1 MSASTQVAALDDAR
15 LDDAYLPVP
24 GSFDEMRAADGALRP
39 HWQYLIDT
47 LRQLGPQ
54 GIDSRWREAR
64 RLVRD
69 NGVTY
74 NLYGDPRG
82 MSRPWELDP
91 LPLLIRGEEWAD
103 LERGLIQRAEL
114 LNAVLLDLYGPRT
127 LIEKGLLPAELV
139 DGFGGYLLPCHG
151 IAVAGNRPLVHYGV
165 DLTRD
170 ADGHWR
176 VIGDRTQTPSGSG
189 YALENRVVL
198 SRVLPSLFRDSH
210 VHRLAGFYRSVR
222 RAMTRLAPRDE
233 DHARVA
239 LMTPGP
245 SNAAYFEHA
254 YLANYL
260 GYTLVQGADLSVRD
274 GALWLRTLGRLERI
288 DTVLRRV
295 DDCWCDPLELRED
308 SLLGVPGLVQAVR
321 AGNLTVANALGSG
334 VLEHPGLMAFLP
346 QLCQHLLGEELQVPH
361 LRTWWCGRREDRDF
375 VMANLDSL
383 VIKPAGTRAGVP
395 SGSRV
400 LFGRKLSGK
409 ERDRLVA
416 AIRHDPFGYVAQE
429 EVTPSTAPVYMDGH
443 IAPRPFVLRSFLV
456 AEEEGYA
463 VMPGGLSRVALEQ
476 DTPMVSNQ
484 LGGLGKDTWVLA
496 SEPERQESLLVAGD
510 QLTPAVVHES
520 EVSSRVADNLFWI
533 GRYAE
538 RAEGLVRLLRVTVI
552 KLTERASFA
561 AENEGGVCVNSL
573 LETLTHQ
580 SQTYPGFVGEDAGA
594 MLAKPTPEMLSLIT
608 DIERVGGLPQT
619 LQALGQA
626 AWSVRDRLSNDTWRI
641 VNDIDRHLSCLT
653 RTPPQALGGALD
665 VLDPLVTSLVAFSAL
680 THENMTHNEGW
691 HFLEAG
697 RRLERGVNTAT
708 LLRSTLV
715 SAGSDNE
722 EGTVVEAVLG
732 VTDSLITYR
741 RRYQAGTRVGA
752 LLDLVFQ
759 DELNPRS
766 LAYQIVQLERLID
779 DMPRDAMAP
788 TRSGA
793 EKGVLRLLTELR
805 LAEIDQLAQVDMDNR
820 ERVALADILT
830 SMEAGMAALSDAL
843 TAQYFRHEEQ
853 PHHMIEHRPA
863 AVQRRG

>member
-580 SQTYPGFVGEDAGA
+580 SQTYPGFVGDDAGA

>member
-1 MSASTQVAALDDAR
+1 MSASSQVAAIADAR
-15 LDDAYLPVP
+15 LEDAYIPAP
-24 GSFDEMRAADGALRP
+24 GSFDEMRTGDGSLRP
-39 HWQYLIDT
+39 HWQYLVDT

-54 GIDSRWREAR
+54 GIESRWREAR

-74 NLYGDPRG
+74 NVYGDPRG

-91 LPLLIRGEEWAD
+91 LPLLIRGEEWAE

-114 LNAVLLDLYGPRT
+114 LNAVLLDLYGPRA
-127 LIEKGLLPAELV
+127 LIDKGILPAELV
-139 DGFGGYLLPCHG
+139 DGYTGYLLPCYGVEVSGH
-151 IAVAGNRPLVHYGV
+151 RPLILYGA

-170 ADGHWR
+170 ADGRWR
-176 VIGDRTQTPSGSG
+176 VIGDRTQTPSGPG

-222 RAMTRLAPRDE
+222 RAMIRLAPRSE
-233 DHARVA
+233 DHARTAV
-239 LMTPGP
+239 LTPGP

-288 DTVLRRV
+288 DAVLRRV
-295 DDCWCDPLELRED
+295 DDCWCDPLDLREE

-321 AGNLTVANALGSG
+321 AGNVVIANALGSG

-346 QLCQHLLGEELQVPH
+346 QLCQQLLGEELQLPH

-375 VMANLDSL
+375 VIANLDSL
-383 VIKPAGTRAGVP
+383 VVKPANTRGSVK
-395 SGSRV
+395 SGPRV
-400 LFGRKLSGK
+400 LFGRKLSGA
-409 ERDRLVA
+409 ERDHLVA
-416 AIRHDPFGYVAQE
+416 AIRAEPFGYVAQE
-429 EVTPSTAPVYMDGH
+429 EVRPSTAPVYMDGR
-443 IAPRPFVLRSFLV
+443 IEPRPFVLRSFLV
-456 AEEEGYA
+456 TEEEGYA
-463 VMPGGLSRVALEQ
+463 VMPGGLSRVALAQ

-496 SEPERQESLLVAGD
+496 SEPERQESLLVSAD
-510 QLTPAVVHES
+510 QAAPAVVRES

-538 RAEGLVRLLRVTVI
+538 RAEGLVRLLRVAVI
-552 KLTERASFA
+552 KLTERASFTA
-561 AENEGGVCVNSL
+561 DEATAGGLNSL
-573 LETLTHQ
+573 LEALTHQ
-580 SQTYPGFVGEDAGA
+580 SQTYPGFVGEDAKA
-594 MLAKPTPEMLSLIT
+594 MLAAPTPEMLSLIS
-608 DIERVGGLPQT
+608 DVERIGGLPQT

-626 AWSVRDRLSNDTWRI
+626 AWSVRERLSNDTWRV
-641 VNDIDRHLSCLT
+641 VNDIERHLRALH
-653 RTPPQALGGALD
+653 RRPPQALGEALD

-697 RRLERGVNTAT
+697 RRLERGVNIAT

-715 SAGSDNE
+715 PVGPESE
-722 EGTVVEAVLG
+722 VGTIVEAVLG

-741 RRYQAGTRVGA
+741 RRYQAGTRIGA

-759 DELNPRS
+759 DETNPRS
-766 LAYQIVQLERLID
+766 LAYQIVQLERLIQE
-779 DMPRDAMAP
+779 MPHDPLGP
-788 TRSGA
+788 TRSPA
-793 EKGVLRLLTELR
+793 RKGVLRLLTDLR
-805 LAEIDQLAQVDMDNR
+805 LAELDQLAQPDADGLSR
-820 ERVALADILT
+820 TALDQLLT
-830 SMEAGMAALSDAL
+830 SVEAAMAALSDAL

-853 PHHMIEHRPA
+853 PHHMIEHRLS
-863 AVQRRG
+863 QWRERR